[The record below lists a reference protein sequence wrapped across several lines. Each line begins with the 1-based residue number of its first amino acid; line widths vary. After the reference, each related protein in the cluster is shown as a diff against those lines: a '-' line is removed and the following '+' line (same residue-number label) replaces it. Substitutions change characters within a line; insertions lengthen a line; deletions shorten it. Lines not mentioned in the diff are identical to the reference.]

1 MIKDYN
7 SAKQRGTGT
16 GSTMARTNQTARKT
30 TNPPSVNDSRF
41 TSHSST
47 STSSTGISTS
57 TGASKK
63 AKVEKVEVDW
73 EASGLF

>member
-47 STSSTGISTS
+47 ST
-57 TGASKK
+57 GASKK